1 MTSDSTISEPSTI
14 RAATI
19 GNAADDGSAGTTT
32 SAPCSSGC
40 PVSAILRPWLAAR
53 SETICAPK
61 CFNISSVWS
70 RLASDSIT
78 VVVPGAASPA
88 SSTADLIWADATG
101 VR

>member
-1 MTSDSTISEPSTI
+1 M
-14 RAATI
+14 
-19 GNAADDGSAGTTT
+19 
-32 SAPCSSGC
+32 
-40 PVSAILRPWLAAR
+40 RPWLPSR
-53 SETICAPK
+53 VETISAPK
-61 CFNISSVWS
+61 CFSISSVWS